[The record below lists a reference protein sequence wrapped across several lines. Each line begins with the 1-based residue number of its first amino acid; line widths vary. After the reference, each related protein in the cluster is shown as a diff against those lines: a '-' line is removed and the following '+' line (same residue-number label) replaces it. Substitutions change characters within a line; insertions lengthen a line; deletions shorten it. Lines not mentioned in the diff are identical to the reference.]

1 MVKNKRGWI
10 RIIEAFFAVVLILGV
25 VLVAVSK
32 EPSLDESSKK
42 IHSEVNSILQ
52 AVELNPILRGDILG
66 IDENAIPMKWDKFED
81 NGLTDLKNFIEEQTP
96 NYLNCSAKIC
106 PINER
111 CTSDQD
117 TEGSV
122 YANSVGVYANKSV
135 YSPKQL
141 RLFCWED

>member
-10 RIIEAFFAVVLILGV
+10 RIIEAFFAVILIMGV
-25 VLVAVSK
+25 VLVVVSK

-42 IHSEVNSILQ
+42 IYSEVNSILQ
-52 AVELNPILRGDILG
+52 AAELNQSLRGYILG
-66 IDENAIPMKWDKFED
+66 IENVYLPMEWVDLDEN
-81 NGLTDLKNFIEEQTP
+81 LKNFIGGQTP
-96 NYLNCSAKIC
+96 NYLDCSAKIC
-106 PINER
+106 EINVR

-117 TEGSV
+117 TNADV